1 MKIIEIVLKILFF
14 TAICIPIFLKL
25 DMLPIQMWDESR
37 NAISAMEM
45 MNNGDWFVRHYIGAV
60 DTWETKPVLL
70 LWLQIIF
77 FKLLGIN
84 VLAVRLPS
92 ALATLGIVIMIY
104 RFFKNEL
111 KNIEGGVF
119 AGLALI
125 ISDGFI
131 RHHVSR
137 TGDHDA
143 LLSFLL
149 LWSLFEFYFVIKT
162 LRLEKN
168 KKALNTHFIRFSLTI
183 SAAVLTKSIVG
194 FLWMPGFFIYALCSK
209 NMILILKNQSF
220 YKAIG
225 IIVGIVVGYY
235 GICEYI
241 HPGHFKDVWRME
253 LLPRY
258 TNTALNYD
266 FTILSDKW
274 LYIKQITYEGH
285 FFPLWQLLP
294 ICLLVGLDS
303 NNLNE
308 KWFTYLIISVASSFL
323 AIISNG
329 CANGWYDAPV
339 YPLLAMLT
347 GIGLSFVYKQLVVRF
362 SETPTLLRQI
372 LYGFLFISLFFV
384 LPYKKIFLNIY
395 WTGEKDVEEKFGLLV
410 KHLAENRPEW
420 REYALAHN
428 SYTAQFLFNMCIY
441 NQKGYKLSGE
451 ATENV
456 AKDSLFL
463 NNLKIEQKIVVF
475 QQNVEKVLQSKYE
488 IELLYA
494 WEEYK
499 LYRILSRKPQNA
511 VLK

>member
-1 MKIIEIVLKILFF
+1 
-14 TAICIPIFLKL
+14 
-25 DMLPIQMWDESR
+25 MLPIQMWDESR

-70 LWLQIIF
+70 LWLQIIC
-77 FKLLGIN
+77 FKILGIN
-84 VLAVRLPS
+84 ELSVRLPS

-104 RFFKNEL
+104 QFFKNEL
-111 KNIEGGVF
+111 KNIEGGGF

-162 LRLEKN
+162 LRLEN
-168 KKALNTHFIRFSLTI
+168 NEKALNKHLTRFALAT

-194 FLWMPGFFIYALCSK
+194 FLWLPAFLLYALFSK
-209 NMILILKNQSF
+209 KIVLLLKNQSF
-220 YKAIG
+220 YKAVG
-225 IIVGIVVGYY
+225 IIIGMVGGYY
-235 GICEYI
+235 SICESI
-241 HPGHFKDVWRME
+241 HPGHFNDVWRME

-266 FTILSDKW
+266 FTILPDKW
-274 LYIKQITYEGH
+274 FYIKQIAYEGH

-294 ICLLVGLDS
+294 ICLLVGVDS

-308 KWFTYLIISVASSFL
+308 KWFTYLLLSVVSSFL
-323 AIISNG
+323 VIISNG
-329 CANGWYDAPV
+329 CANGWYDAPL
-339 YPLLAMLT
+339 YPLLAMLA
-347 GIGLSFVYKQLVVRF
+347 GIGLSFFYKQLVSRF
-362 SETPTLLRQI
+362 SESPTLFRPI
-372 LYGFLFISLFFV
+372 LYGFCFIIFFFA
-384 LPYKKIFLNIY
+384 LPYKKMFLNIY
-395 WTGEKDVEEKFGLLV
+395 WTGEKDVVEKFGLFV
-410 KHLAENRPEW
+410 KHLADNRPEW

-428 SYTAQFLFNMCIY
+428 SYAAQFLFTMRVY
-441 NQKGYKLSGE
+441 NQKGYKLSE
-451 ATENV
+451 DATGNV

-463 NNLKIEQKIVVF
+463 NDLKIEQKVVVF
-475 QQNVEKVLQSKYE
+475 QQNVEQVLQSKYE

-494 WEEYK
+494 YEEYK

-511 VLK
+511 VSK